1 MSVTTWLIILGV
13 VVSYTIIYLLWLLWR
28 NILVRNMAQSGTLLE
43 IVLEKD
49 TETTPLQVEQMWS
62 SFYNGLYLPWY
73 KRLTSAQPYIT
84 FEIKSE
90 NDNSK
95 RTKEI
100 SFNMWVPSK
109 YVSLVTN
116 RINSLYK
123 DAQINILEEDYIPDI
138 DNGIHVIE
146 TAELGLSDDNA
157 FSIKTLKDYIE
168 DPLNSITASMSDLD
182 NREIAVVQVV
192 TRPIPNGWRKKASR
206 ILHRYE
212 KTGRKPTKLP
222 EWTNFI
228 AGIFVFFFR
237 ILDGMFQAIFQ
248 SKAEPMVD
256 TSSSSLDKDNQ
267 RQMLEKVTRNAF
279 SIQVRILVGT
289 PYGQEEAKE
298 RLRNIVAAFK
308 ELNGAHN
315 GFKKE
320 FLIQKQRVY
329 GRMKD
334 RFYNAVNNDDI
345 LSTFELA
352 GFCHLPNK
360 NNYTQNLK
368 KVQSKRVEFS
378 SDISMESPFAY
389 AVDKYGNEQAIG
401 LEQDGRMRHIYV
413 SGMTGVFTL
422 SYI

>member
-1 MSVTTWLIILGV
+1 MDLVTTLIILGV
-13 VVSYTIIYLLWLLWR
+13 VVSYTVIYLLWLLWR
-28 NILVRNMAQSGTLLE
+28 NVLVKSMVQTGTLLE

-49 TETTPLQVEQMWS
+49 TETTPIQVEQMWS
-62 SFYNGLYLPWY
+62 SFYNGLYIPWY
-73 KRLTSAQPYIT
+73 KRLTSAQPYLT

-95 RTKEI
+95 RKKEL
-100 SFNMWVPSK
+100 SFNIWVPSK
-109 YVSLVTN
+109 YASLIKG

-123 DAQINILEEDYIPDI
+123 DAQINVLKEDYIPDI

-168 DPLNSITASMSDLD
+168 DPLNSITSAMSDLD

-192 TRPIPNGWRKKASR
+192 ARPISKSWRKKAAR

-212 KTGRKPTKLP
+212 KSGKKPTKLP
-222 EWTNFI
+222 EWTNFLT
-228 AGIFVFFFR
+228 GIFVFFFR
-237 ILDGMFQAIFQ
+237 ILDGLIQSIFQ
-248 SKAEPMVD
+248 SNAEVLVD

-267 RQMLEKVTRNAF
+267 KQMLEKVTRNAF

-298 RLRNIVAAFK
+298 RLRNIIAAFK
-308 ELNGAHN
+308 ELDGAHN

-320 FLIQKQRVY
+320 FLIKKNRVY
-329 GRMKD
+329 GRMKE

-345 LSTFELA
+345 LSTFELG

-360 NNYTQNLK
+360 TNYTPNLK

-389 AVDKYGNEQAIG
+389 AVDTYGNEQPIG